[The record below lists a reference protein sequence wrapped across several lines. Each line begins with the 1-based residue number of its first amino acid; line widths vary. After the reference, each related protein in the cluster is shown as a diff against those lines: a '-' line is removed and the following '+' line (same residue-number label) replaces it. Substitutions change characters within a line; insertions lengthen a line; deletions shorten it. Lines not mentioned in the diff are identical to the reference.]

1 MKGIILA
8 GGLGTR
14 LYPSTLA
21 ISKQLLPVYDKPMI
35 YYSLS
40 MLMLAGIRD
49 ILLISTERDVPLYQQ
64 LLGDGTQWGIELSYA
79 VQESPRGLAE
89 AFILGKSFIGKE
101 RCCMVLGDNIFFG
114 HGLREEL
121 HSAAS
126 NETGATIF
134 AYWVAKPEAFG
145 VVSLNT
151 EGKVL
156 NIEEKPKQPKSNWA
170 VTGIYFYD
178 NKVIDYAE
186 SLTPSARGE
195 LEITDINNLYL
206 QEQQLDVRLLGRG
219 YAWLDTGTHASLVD
233 ASNFVRTIELRQN
246 LKIACLEEIALNEGF
261 ISIDDVKRSLANMKE
276 NEYSSYLES
285 IVKRR

>member
-8 GGLGTR
+8 GGSGTR

-64 LLGDGTQWGIELSYA
+64 LLGDGAQWGIELSYV
-79 VQESPRGLAE
+79 VQDSPRGLAE

-206 QEQQLDVRLLGRG
+206 QENQLDVHLLGRG